1 MALGADTSNV
11 LKLILR
17 EGMLLAVIGA
27 VLGLVG
33 SYFVG
38 RGMQSLFF
46 GVGKIDFAAFSI
58 VAVLLMI
65 SAVLACYIP
74 ASRATR
80 VDPMQ
85 ALRQE

>member
-1 MALGADTSNV
+1 MALGADSSNV

-17 EGMLLAVIGA
+17 EGMLLAMLGA
-27 VLGLVG
+27 ALGLVG
-33 SYFVG
+33 AYFVG

-46 GVGKIDFAAFSI
+46 GVGKIDFTAFLI

-65 SAVLACYIP
+65 SAVLACYVP
-74 ASRATR
+74 AHRATR

-85 ALRQE
+85 ALRDE